1 VGSADLAI
9 VFALGSHLLALH
21 AGMLREILEDA
32 YVAPAPMAPASIEGV
47 LNRLGRLH
55 VVFDLGSLV
64 GLPLHTRQKM
74 LLFGH
79 ETYAFAAWVDAVCGV
94 SKVAAEVDPGSK
106 SLPFQTATAWFQGHA
121 VPVLDAEALFRRV
134 DELI

>member
-1 VGSADLAI
+1 MTSADLAI
-9 VFALGSHLLALH
+9 VFAIGSQLLALR
-21 AGMLREILEDA
+21 AGLLREILEDA

-55 VVFDLGSLV
+55 VVFDLGSLI

-79 ETYAFAAWVDAVCGV
+79 ETYTFAAWVDAVCGV
-94 SKVAAEVDPGSK
+94 AEVAAKAELGPNA
-106 SLPFQTATAWFQGHA
+106 LPFQSATAWFQGHA